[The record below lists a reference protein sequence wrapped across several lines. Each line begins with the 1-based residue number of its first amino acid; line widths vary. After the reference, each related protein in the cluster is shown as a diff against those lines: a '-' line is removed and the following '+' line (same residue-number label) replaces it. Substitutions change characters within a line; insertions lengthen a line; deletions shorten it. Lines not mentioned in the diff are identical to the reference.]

1 MLAHKNHS
9 ETFLIT
15 RHTLKRLQQLPCSQ
29 HPWLGSK
36 KIKEKSGKQETVSL
50 FFQGTFS
57 LPNNANL
64 TIWMIPSA
72 YVCCYT
78 ILLSLLTLHYTTT
91 SQSIMKAE
99 LENILNNAA

>member
-36 KIKEKSGKQETVSL
+36 KIKEKSGKQCLSSFKAL
-50 FFQGTFS
+50 FPFQTMQ
-57 LPNNANL
+57 
-64 TIWMIPSA
+64 I
-72 YVCCYT
+72 
-78 ILLSLLTLHYTTT
+78 
-91 SQSIMKAE
+91 
-99 LENILNNAA
+99 